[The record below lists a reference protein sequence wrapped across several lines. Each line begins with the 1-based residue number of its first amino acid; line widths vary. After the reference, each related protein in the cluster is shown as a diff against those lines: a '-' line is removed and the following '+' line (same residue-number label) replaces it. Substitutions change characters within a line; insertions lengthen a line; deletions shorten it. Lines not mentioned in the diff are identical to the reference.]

1 MRGMNSSVKYVKA
14 DQSRAMRWLYLNT
27 VRMYTYTEILK
38 NQLKEEI
45 NIENYNNNDSQFL
58 LF

>member
-1 MRGMNSSVKYVKA
+1 MNSSVKYVKA